1 MSQYELSDRAKLA
14 ALRLLSH
21 RPRSVKELRDR
32 LAQRFPDHVVES
44 TVSTLLETSLLDDE
58 VFARW
63 WTGSRTGA
71 RPMSAAMIS
80 AELKKKGLDANVIA
94 SAIATVDDEVNAR
107 ALARRLARSIPADDF
122 EQFARR
128 LSGRMARRGYSDGLV
143 HPLVEETWEKA
154 STASSN
160 GPWSPACRMVRPTSR
175 AR

>member
-44 TVSTLLETSLLDDE
+44 TVSSLLETSLLDDE
-58 VFARW
+58 AFAQW
-63 WTGSRTGA
+63 WTSSRTGA

-80 AELKKKGLDANVIA
+80 AELKKKGLDADLISRAIA
-94 SAIATVDDEVNAR
+94 SVDDEVNAR
-107 ALARRLARSIPADDF
+107 ALARRLARSIPTDDF

-143 HPLVEETWEKA
+143 DALLEETWAAA
-154 STASSN
+154 SAASSS